1 MEKQQADYLID
12 ELIRE
17 LGAKQDGG
25 NKNLIARCPFCGK
38 DGKFG
43 IYIGKETTRKK
54 PLASHCFSCGF
65 SARSIDKL
73 LECIGRDDL
82 KVTPTI
88 CLEAKLESN
97 LLFPLEEN
105 EDIDDSLCV
114 VPLPDLASR
123 IYTHPYLKGRGFC
136 FEDYEYFPVYTT
148 RRLNRRF
155 ADYVVFPVIDCGDVV
170 AYVARHL
177 WEKGMID
184 EHNRKA
190 ARTGDYKIRRFNN
203 STENSFSKLLYNYDA
218 VVENV
223 TDTVILT
230 EGIFDV
236 VALTRKLDLYD
247 NTEIAPVATFG
258 KKISQVQVYKLQCKN
273 VRTVVIGYDG
283 DAVEAIKKTAGE
295 LAPYFDVFIAD
306 IPEEDKDWQDLTNGD
321 IFDIFSGRLRTP
333 VEYKLLKL

>member
-1 MEKQQADYLID
+1 MEKQQCDYLID

-17 LGAKQDGG
+17 LGAKRDGG

-43 IYIGKETTRKK
+43 VYIGKETTRKK

-73 LECIGRDDL
+73 LELIGRGDL
-82 KVTPTI
+82 KVTPTAS
-88 CLEAKLESN
+88 LEAKLESN
-97 LLFPLEEN
+97 LLFPLEET
-105 EDIDDSLCV
+105 EEIDDALCV
-114 VPLPDLASR
+114 VPLPDFASR

-136 FEDYEYFPVYTT
+136 FDDYEYFPVYTT
-148 RRLNRRF
+148 GRLNRRF
-155 ADYVVFPVIDCGDVV
+155 ADYVVFPVIDCGDIVGY
-170 AYVARHL
+170 AARHL

-190 ARTGDYKIRRFNN
+190 ARSGDYKIRRFNN

-236 VALTRKLDLYD
+236 VALTRKLELYD

-258 KKISQVQVYKLQCKN
+258 KKISLVQVYKLQCKN

-283 DAVEAIKKTAGE
+283 DAVGAIKKTAEE
-295 LAPYFDVFIAD
+295 LTPYFDVFIAD
-306 IPEEDKDWQDLTNGD
+306 IPEADKDWQDLTCD
-321 IFDIFSGRLRTP
+321 EIFDIFSGRLRTP